1 MTSLSTRIPSA
12 SIVAPHPFGTE
23 ITEQQLMETFEQCR
37 LWEDRY
43 RQLIGLAKKLPAL
56 PDELKQQQIEIKGCE
71 NRVWLGHQ
79 LLAESR
85 LHFYGDSEGR
95 IVKGL
100 LAFILTI
107 VEGKTPEQVLQ
118 TPLIELF
125 QQAGLE
131 QQLSGSR
138 VNGVKSL
145 INAIQEIARTYQS
158 RTL

>member
-1 MTSLSTRIPSA
+1 MTQLSDTIL
-12 SIVAPHPFGTE
+12 APHPFGTE
-23 ITEQQLMETFEQCR
+23 ITEQQLIEKFEQCQ

-43 RQLIGLAKKLPAL
+43 RQLIGLARKLPPLA
-56 PDELKQQQIEIKGCE
+56 DELKQQKIEMSGCE

-79 LLAESR
+79 LRSDGS

-100 LAFILTI
+100 LAIILTA

-118 TPLIELF
+118 ASLFELF
-125 QQAGLE
+125 QKIGLE

-138 VNGVKSL
+138 LNGIKSL
-145 INAIQEIARTYQS
+145 INTIQEIAHTHLAENQR
-158 RTL
+158 

>member
-1 MTSLSTRIPSA
+1 MTSLSTRIPST

-79 LLAESR
+79 LLAENR

-125 QQAGLE
+125 QQAGLK

-158 RTL
+158 GTL

>member
-1 MTSLSTRIPSA
+1 MTQLSD
-12 SIVAPHPFGTE
+12 SILAPHPFGTE
-23 ITEQQLMETFEQCR
+23 ITEQQLIENFRQCK

-43 RQLIGLAKKLPAL
+43 RQLIGLARKLPPLA
-56 PDELKQQQIEIKGCE
+56 DELKQQNIEMSGCE

-79 LLAESR
+79 LLSGGY

-100 LAFILTI
+100 LAVILTV

-118 TPLIELF
+118 TPLAELF
-125 QQAGLE
+125 QQLGLE

-138 VNGVKSL
+138 LNGVKSL
-145 INAIQEIARTYQS
+145 INTIQEAARQEIARTY
-158 RTL
+158 TN